1 MVYWP
6 REQQIG
12 LCPYSYNTRS
22 EMYAGVLPPGDRESR
37 LVCAAHSIKVIEKD
51 GTDGRMDAGSLH
63 YAYR

>member
-1 MVYWP
+1 
-6 REQQIG
+6 
-12 LCPYSYNTRS
+12 
-22 EMYAGVLPPGDRESR
+22 MYAGVLPPGDRESR